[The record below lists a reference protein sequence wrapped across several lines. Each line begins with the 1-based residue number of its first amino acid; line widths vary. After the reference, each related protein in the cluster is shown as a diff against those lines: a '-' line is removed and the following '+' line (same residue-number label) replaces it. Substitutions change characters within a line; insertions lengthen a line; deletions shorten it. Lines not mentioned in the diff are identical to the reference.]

1 MKNRAVSQPSDI
13 SSVPSAPQPQA
24 KKPWVKPV
32 LVREPLEK
40 TATTFGPSIFDGSFT
55 S

>member
-1 MKNRAVSQPSDI
+1 MGTRSELQTAVTSAEVKITQPK
-13 SSVPSAPQPQA
+13 V

-32 LVREPLEK
+32 LVRESFDK
-40 TATTFGPSIFDGSFT
+40 TAATFGPAVSDGSFT

>member
-1 MKNRAVSQPSDI
+1 MENRSESQPAVSSTDV
-13 SSVPSAPQPQA
+13 SVSPPKV

-32 LVREPLEK
+32 LVRETLDK